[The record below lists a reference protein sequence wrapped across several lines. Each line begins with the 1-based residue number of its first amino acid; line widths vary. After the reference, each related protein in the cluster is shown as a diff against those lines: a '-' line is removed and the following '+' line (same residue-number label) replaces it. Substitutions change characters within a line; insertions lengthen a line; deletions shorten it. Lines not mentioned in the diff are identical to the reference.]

1 MQRQST
7 FAPGALQARGRS
19 AIIRRL
25 CDEQNRAASPSRHCV
40 SCAAVPRLCRERR
53 SLRDLSQSLHDGAA
67 GGENG
72 AGKSTMLKILARD
85 IAPDTGSIATEKE
98 VKIGFL
104 RQDID
109 FEQGRTVLE
118 EAYEAF
124 TDIKIVEKKLE
135 EINHQL
141 VTRTDYESEEYSQII
156 EDLADYT
163 HRFDLLGGY
172 NYVGDTEK
180 ILLGLGF
187 KREDFN
193 NQTETFSGGWRMR
206 IELAKLLLQS
216 NDILLLD
223 EPTNHLDI
231 ESIIWL
237 ENFLRNY
244 PGVVVIVSH
253 DKMFL
258 DNVTNRTIEISLG
271 KAYDFN
277 KPYSQYLELRHE
289 IREKQ
294 LATQKNQAKKI
305 EETEKLIEKFRA
317 KASKASMAQSLIKKL
332 DKVERIEVDED
343 DNSVMN
349 ISFPVSITPGK
360 VVIEAENVTKKYGE
374 KTILKD
380 ISLLVERGS
389 KIAFVGQNGQGKS
402 TFIKAIVKDID
413 YTGTIKLGHNV
424 QLGYFAQNQAEYLD
438 GEITLLQ
445 TMQDAAN
452 DTNRS
457 KVRDMLGS
465 FLFRG
470 DDVEKKVKVLSGG
483 ERNRLALCKLLLQ
496 PINVLVMDEPT
507 NHLDIKSKNVLKA
520 ALQQYEGTLLL
531 VSHDRDFLQG
541 MSNIVYEF
549 KDQKIKEYLGDINF
563 FLEQRNLEN
572 MREVEKKDAVKKEV
586 PKDKSLSYEEQKKGK
601 ALQNK
606 LSKVES
612 QIKQL
617 EMDIQK
623 DDKLL
628 ASNYDKHIEDASFFM
643 AYNKKKKDLDNL
655 LEEWETI
662 QMEIENA

>member
-1 MQRQST
+1 MLNIHNLSVSFGGTYLFEEVT
-7 FAPGALQARGRS
+7 FRMGAGDRVGLVGK
-19 AIIRRL
+19 
-25 CDEQNRAASPSRHCV
+25 
-40 SCAAVPRLCRERR
+40 
-53 SLRDLSQSLHDGAA
+53 
-67 GGENG
+67 NG
-72 AGKSTMLKILARD
+72 AGKSTMLKILAGD
-85 IAPDTGSIATEKE
+85 FKPDSGQIATEKE
-98 VKIGFL
+98 VRIGFL

-118 EAYEAF
+118 EAYQAF
-124 TDIKIVEKKLE
+124 TEIQIVERKLE
-135 EINHQL
+135 DINHQL
-141 VTRTDYESEEYSQII
+141 VTRTDYESDEYSQII
-156 EDLADYT
+156 EDLSDYT
-163 HRFDLLGGY
+163 HRFELLGGY

-187 KREDFN
+187 KRDVFN

-206 IELAKLLLQS
+206 IELAKLLLQA

-237 ENFLRNY
+237 ESFLRNY

-349 ISFPVSITPGK
+349 ISFPVSKVPGR
-360 VVIEAENVTKKYGE
+360 VVVEAENVTKAYGD
-374 KTILKD
+374 KVILKG
-380 ISLLVERGS
+380 INLLVERGS

-402 TFIKAIVKDID
+402 TFIKAIVNEFEYK
-413 YTGTIKLGHNV
+413 GNIKMGHNV
-424 QLGYFAQNQAEYLD
+424 QVGYFAQNQAEYLD
-438 GEITLLQ
+438 GEITLLR
-445 TMQDAAN
+445 TMEDAAT

-496 PINVLVMDEPT
+496 PINVLLMDEPT

-520 ALQQYEGTLLL
+520 ALQKFEGTLLL

-541 MSNIVYEF
+541 MSNLVYEF
-549 KDQKIKEYLGDINF
+549 KDQKIKEYLGDINY

-572 MREVEKKDAVKKEV
+572 MREVEKKDSQKLETKETKITSKLSYDDQKKS
-586 PKDKSLSYEEQKKGK
+586 KSL
-601 ALQNK
+601 QNR

-612 QIKQL
+612 NIKDL
-617 EMDIQK
+617 EKDIQQ
-623 DDKLL
+623 DDKAL
-628 ASNYDKHIEDASFFM
+628 ASNYDKHIEDARFFT
-643 AYNKKKKDLDNL
+643 AYNKKKSELEKLLSEWELIQEEIDNL
-655 LEEWETI
+655 
-662 QMEIENA
+662 

>member
-1 MQRQST
+1 MLNIHNLSVSFGGTYLFEEVT
-7 FAPGALQARGRS
+7 FRLGAGDRVGLVGK
-19 AIIRRL
+19 
-25 CDEQNRAASPSRHCV
+25 
-40 SCAAVPRLCRERR
+40 
-53 SLRDLSQSLHDGAA
+53 
-67 GGENG
+67 NG
-72 AGKSTMLKILARD
+72 AGKSTMLKILSRD
-85 IAPDTGSIATEKE
+85 IQPDSGSIATEKE

-109 FEQGRTVLE
+109 FVKGRTVLE
-118 EAYEAF
+118 EAYQAF
-124 TDIKIVEKKLE
+124 EEIKHAELKID

-141 VTRTDYESEEYSQII
+141 ATRTDYESESYSELI
-156 EDLADYT
+156 EQLSDVT
-163 HRFDLLGGY
+163 HHYEILGGY
-172 NYVGDTEK
+172 NYVGETEK

-187 KREDFN
+187 KREEFN
-193 NQTETFSGGWRMR
+193 NQTDTFSGGWRMR

-237 ENFLRNY
+237 EGFLRNF

-277 KPYSQYLELRHE
+277 KPYSQYLVLRQE

-349 ISFPVSITPGK
+349 ISFPVSVTPGR
-360 VVIEAENVTKKYGE
+360 VVVEAEHVTKAYGD
-374 KTILKD
+374 KVILND
-380 ISLLVERGS
+380 INLLVERGS

-402 TFIKAIVKDID
+402 TFMKAIVNEFE
-413 YTGTIKLGHNV
+413 YGGTIKLGHNV

-438 GEITLLQ
+438 GELTLLE
-445 TMQDAAN
+445 TMVEAAT
-452 DTNRS
+452 DSNRS

-563 FLEQRNLEN
+563 FLEQRKLEN
-572 MREVEKKDAVKKEV
+572 MREVEKKDVEKKEA
-586 PKDKSLSYEEQKKGK
+586 PKENKALSYEEQKKNK
-601 ALQNK
+601 ALQNR
-606 LSKVES
+606 LSKIES
-612 QIKQL
+612 QIQQL
-617 EMDIQK
+617 EKDIQN
-623 DDKLL
+623 DDKAL
-628 ASNYDKHIEDASFFM
+628 ASNYDKHIEDAKFFA
-643 AYNKKKKDLDNL
+643 AYEKKKKELDQL
-655 LEEWETI
+655 LEDWETV
-662 QMEIENA
+662 QMEIDAL